1 MARGESAP
9 VALVAI
15 RMDCSRHGACR
26 TLEEL
31 HDSSGAVAHG
41 RGRDLSVVASVH
53 RHDGSDA
60 VCDLERNLFD
70 RARRWP
76 LGSLAQG
83 ARHGIGVSG
92 SRAALLAAAGKG
104 MLMLALLLLLA
115 APSSEPCWTS
125 ETCRPIPKAE
135 REMSRK
141 EARDILIDGLKRR
154 GLAVPDASDDI
165 TAYLAARGL
174 PPDFA
179 PVLKNG
185 QEWAD
190 CAFDNLPMLLPNDFD
205 PLDAIA
211 AAAVDYCVQA
221 EWFRGAYRD
230 FLVAH
235 KRSLDQLDTLVERQ
249 RRTMIRLDS
258 AEIVRLRSVAAKQK
272 RGMPI
277 IEPKM

>member
-1 MARGESAP
+1 
-9 VALVAI
+9 
-15 RMDCSRHGACR
+15 
-26 TLEEL
+26 
-31 HDSSGAVAHG
+31 
-41 RGRDLSVVASVH
+41 
-53 RHDGSDA
+53 
-60 VCDLERNLFD
+60 
-70 RARRWP
+70 
-76 LGSLAQG
+76 
-83 ARHGIGVSG
+83 
-92 SRAALLAAAGKG
+92 
-104 MLMLALLLLLA
+104 
-115 APSSEPCWTS
+115 
-125 ETCRPIPKAE
+125 
-135 REMSRK
+135 MSRK